1 MKKGMIKLSVMYPNG
16 EGITFDIDYYCNKH
30 IPLVAGLLGD
40 AVKGAT
46 VESGLGSAAPGS
58 TAPYAA
64 MGNLYFESMESYQNS
79 FGPNAEAIMADLPN
93 FTNAEPAVQISEVL
107 I

>member
-1 MKKGMIKLSVMYPNG
+1 
-16 EGITFDIDYYCNKH
+16 
-30 IPLVAGLLGD
+30 LLGD

-64 MGNLYFESMESYQNS
+64 MGNMYFESMESFQNS
-79 FGPNAEAIMADLPN
+79 FGPNAEAIMADAPN
-93 FTNAEPAVQISEVL
+93 YTNAEPTVQISQV
-107 I
+107 II

>member
-16 EGITFDIDYYCNKH
+16 EGKTFDMDYYCNKH
-30 IPLVAGLLGD
+30 IPMVAGLLGD

-46 VESGLGSAAPGS
+46 VESGLGSVEPGAP
-58 TAPYAA
+58 APYAA
-64 MGNLYFESMESYQNS
+64 MGNMYFESMESFENS
-79 FGPNAEAIMADLPN
+79 FGPNAEAIMADAPN
-93 FTNAEPAVQISEVL
+93 YTNAEPTVQISEVL

>member
-1 MKKGMIKLSVMYPNG
+1 MKEGMVKLSVMYPNG
-16 EGITFDIDYYCNKH
+16 EGKTFDMDYYCNKH
-30 IPLVAGLLGD
+30 IPMVAGLLGD
-40 AVKGAT
+40 AAKGAT
-46 VESGLGSAAPGS
+46 VESGLGSAAPES

-64 MGNLYFESMESYQNS
+64 MGNLYFDSMESYENS

-93 FTNAEPAVQISEVL
+93 FTNAEPTVQISTVV

>member
-1 MKKGMIKLSVMYPNG
+1 MKKGMIKLSVLYPSG
-16 EGITFDIDYYCNKH
+16 EGATFNMDYYCNKH
-30 IPLVAGLLGD
+30 IPMVAGLLGD

-58 TAPYAA
+58 TPPYAA
-64 MGNLYFESMESYQNS
+64 MGNMYFDSMESFQNA
-79 FGPNAEAIMADLPN
+79 FGPHAETIMADA
-93 FTNAEPAVQISEVL
+93 TNYTNVAPVVQISEVL

>member
-16 EGITFDIDYYCNKH
+16 EGKTFDMDYYCTKH
-30 IPLVAGLLGD
+30 IPMVAGLLGD

-64 MGNLYFESMESYQNS
+64 MGNMYFDSMESFQNS
-79 FGPNAEAIMADLPN
+79 FGPNAEAIMADAPN
-93 FTNAEPAVQISEVL
+93 YTNAEPTIQISEV
-107 I
+107 II

>member
-1 MKKGMIKLSVMYPNG
+1 MIKLSVMYPNG
-16 EGITFDIDYYCNKH
+16 EGKTFDIDYYCNQH
-30 IPLVAGLLGD
+30 IPMVAGLLGD

-64 MGNLYFESMESYQNS
+64 MGNMYFESMESFQNS
-79 FGPNAEAIMADLPN
+79 FGPNAEAIMADASN
-93 FTNAEPAVQISEVL
+93 YTNAEPTVQISEG
-107 I
+107 II